1 MDARLK
7 ERIQKIEGLVAQ
19 IQGEPDS
26 VLRKAALELVR
37 TVMEFHAVAIDRMM
51 ELTSDAG
58 EQGWR
63 LIDAFG
69 RDETVA
75 NVLLLHGLHPLDL
88 DTRVRDALD
97 KVRPYLQS
105 HGGNVELVE
114 IVDGAVRLKLTGTC
128 NGCASSTLTLTTAIE
143 KAIYETAPEVTS
155 ICNIGEI
162 YGTSSAAAV

>member
-7 ERIQKIEGLVAQ
+7 ERTQKIEGLVAQ
-19 IQGEPDS
+19 IQGAPDS
-26 VLRKAALELVR
+26 VLRTAALELVQA
-37 TVMEFHAVAIDRMM
+37 VMEFHAAGIDRMM
-51 ELTSDAG
+51 ELTSEAG
-58 EQGWR
+58 DEGWR

-75 NVLLLHGLHPLDL
+75 NMLLLHGLHPLDL
-88 DTRVRDALD
+88 DTRVREALD

-114 IVDGAVRLKLTGTC
+114 IADGVVRLKLTGTC

-143 KAIYETAPEVTS
+143 KAIFETAPDVTS
-155 ICNIGEI
+155 ICNIGET
-162 YGTSSAAAV
+162 YGSSSAAAV